1 MTGKVQVAIVSD
13 IDISFSLKR
22 EILNHKSDYL
32 KTFKIVCSKDN
43 NSYTLNIHAYTHV
56 HVLDM

>member
-1 MTGKVQVAIVSD
+1 MTGKVQVAIVS
-13 IDISFSLKR
+13 DISFSLKR

-43 NSYTLNIHAYTHV
+43 NSYT
-56 HVLDM
+56 